1 MKLIKKIHFIKHAF
15 SPWYENTAFQS
26 PRTRAV
32 KYLAGREMRQAV
44 LTGEA
49 EHALG
54 AGYDGHGDNN
64 DNQKDDDNDGDNGS
78 GSGFYKNKLN
88 V

>member
-1 MKLIKKIHFIKHAF
+1 
-15 SPWYENTAFQS
+15 
-26 PRTRAV
+26 
-32 KYLAGREMRQAV
+32 MRQAV

-78 GSGFYKNKLN
+78 GAGFYKNKFN